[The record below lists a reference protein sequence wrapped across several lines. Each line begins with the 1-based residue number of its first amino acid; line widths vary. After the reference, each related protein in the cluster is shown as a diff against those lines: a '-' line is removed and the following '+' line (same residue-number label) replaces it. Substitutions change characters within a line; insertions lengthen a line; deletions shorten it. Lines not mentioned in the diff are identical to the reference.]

1 MCVLCLCLSVCM
13 SVVVCAHFYDFYVLL
28 CVYMCSCTWLLCA
41 VVRAHACDF
50 SACVSTCVRV
60 YLWMCK
66 YVAVKNTFFLF
77 NAGFLLTE
85 NRAQNICAH
94 KSVRGPLWCEAF
106 LSLRKHPS
114 GHSPRIS
121 PPFESIWTSERW
133 WTHPSCLKLGS
144 CFSCRGN
151 SFFSCI
157 AVVRETNTSNR
168 SPLCH
173 EFRLNI
179 FWKSL
184 HSLYENRIPPP
195 PPHLWG
201 TLAFPVVVEQGL
213 AVWVHVGVV
222 GLLSAELQVLCP
234 GPNPVCPSFYDGL
247 QSSVQIWTNTWN
259 CLH

>member
-85 NRAQNICAH
+85 NHAQNICAH
-94 KSVRGPLWCEAF
+94 QSVRGPLWCEAF

-157 AVVRETNTSNR
+157 AVVRETNTSNM

-195 PPHLWG
+195 PLTFEVLWHS
-201 TLAFPVVVEQGL
+201 Q
-213 AVWVHVGVV
+213 W
-222 GLLSAELQVLCP
+222 
-234 GPNPVCPSFYDGL
+234 
-247 QSSVQIWTNTWN
+247 
-259 CLH
+259 